1 MRVFLI
7 FYSSFDFTKKQS
19 TMYKT
24 THFFGTSVFG
34 QLISL
39 IDSKI
44 IINSVKSTNSDFYIK
59 KFTTKD
65 HLISML
71 FCAFAKCTSLRE
83 VAGAMLGLSGKT
95 KHFQLNHIPKK
106 STLADAN
113 QRRCLEVFAKIYHEL
128 LFRYHYVFSDS
139 RVKDVI
145 NKQIEIFDST
155 TISLFK
161 DILKCVGRNPKNG
174 KKKGGIKVHTVI
186 NVDEAV
192 PKLIWFTEAK
202 THDHILLEKL
212 KLDSNTIYVFDK
224 GYNDYVAFKLF
235 SENQTGFVTRIKD
248 NAVFETIQ
256 KNEIAENIHSGV
268 LEDQIIEVTVKE
280 NSTDC
285 KLKLRKI
292 RFYDRVLKR
301 EFEFL
306 TNLFEMRADL
316 VAALY
321 KLRWQIELLFK
332 QLKQNFPLKY
342 FLGDNENA
350 IKIQIYCAL
359 IANLLM
365 TVIQKTLKKSWAFS
379 NLVSFCKIHLFN
391 YIHLINFLE
400 NPDKDWQKTYQK
412 TIQYTLF

>member
-1 MRVFLI
+1 MN
-7 FYSSFDFTKKQS
+7 
-19 TMYKT
+19 KT
-24 THFFGTSVFG
+24 IHFFGNSVFG

-44 IINSVKSTNSDFYIK
+44 ITDSSKACNSDRYVK

-83 VAGAMLGLSGKT
+83 VSGAMLGLAGKT

-106 STLADAN
+106 STLGDAN
-113 QRRCLEVFAKIYHEL
+113 QRRDAEVFGKVYQKL
-128 LFRYHYVFSDS
+128 LVKYSHVFSDS
-139 RVKDVI
+139 RIKEVI

-161 DILKCVGRNPKNG
+161 DILKCVGRNPGNG

-186 NVDEAV
+186 NVDESV
-192 PKLIWFTEAK
+192 PKLVWFTDAAK
-202 THDHILLEKL
+202 HDHILLEKL
-212 KLDSNTIYVFDK
+212 KMDSNTIYVFDK
-224 GYNDYVAFKLF
+224 GYNDYRAFKKF
-235 SENQTGFVTRIKD
+235 SENKTGFVTRIKD
-248 NAVFETIQ
+248 NAVYQTNQI
-256 KNEIAENIHSGV
+256 NEIEDHIHSGV
-268 LEDQIIEVTVKE
+268 MEDEMIEITVKE
-280 NSTDC
+280 NNIES
-285 KLKLRKI
+285 KLNLRKV

-316 VAALY
+316 VAAIY

-391 YIHLINFLE
+391 YIHLLLFLE
-400 NPDKDWQKTYQK
+400 DPDKDWQK
-412 TIQYTLF
+412 IAPINLQYDLF